1 MQLLKVNKNLTLTPN
16 VWSIINM
23 KNTMKKESGFTL
35 IELLVVIAIIGILAA
50 IAIPQ
55 FSDYKK
61 KAFNGRAQTDL
72 RNGIT
77 SEEAFFVDEE
87 EYATC
92 NSADCVSTLPGF
104 VLSQGVEVDFAAAD
118 DAGTNDAFSG
128 ASCHAQGDREYA
140 WASAGA
146 EGNTMSNEALGG
158 DCNPQ
163 APGIGAGGD
172 PVPDPV

>member
-1 MQLLKVNKNLTLTPN
+1 
-16 VWSIINM
+16 M
-23 KNTMKKESGFTL
+23 KNQKGFTL

-77 SEEAFFVDEE
+77 SEEAYFVDEE

-92 NSADCVSTLPGF
+92 GTEDCITTLPGF
-104 VLSQGVEVDFAAAD
+104 VLSQGVEIDFVAVDSS
-118 DAGTNDAFSG
+118 GTNDEFSG
-128 ASCHAQGDREYA
+128 ASCHSQGDREYA
-140 WASAGA
+140 WASAGDA
-146 EGNTMSNEALGG
+146 GNTMSNEVLEG
-158 DCNPQ
+158 DCDPT
-163 APGIGAGGD
+163 APGIDAQQ
-172 PVPDPV
+172 

>member
-1 MQLLKVNKNLTLTPN
+1 
-16 VWSIINM
+16 
-23 KNTMKKESGFTL
+23 MKKEKGFTL

-77 SEEAFFVDEE
+77 SEEAYFVDEE
-87 EYATC
+87 EYASC
-92 NSADCVSTLPGF
+92 DESDCMNVLPGF
-104 VLSQGVEVDFAAAD
+104 VLSADVQIDFTAQD
-118 DAGTNDAFSG
+118 SAGTNDEFSG
-128 ASCHAQGDREYA
+128 ASCHSQGDRDYE

-146 EGNTMSNEALGG
+146 EGNIMSNSDNAGT
-158 DCNPQ
+158 CSPT
-163 APGIGAGGD
+163 APTIS
-172 PVPDPV
+172 

>member
-1 MQLLKVNKNLTLTPN
+1 
-16 VWSIINM
+16 
-23 KNTMKKESGFTL
+23 MKKEKGFTL

-55 FSDYKK
+55 FSEYKK

-77 SEEAFFVDEE
+77 AEEAYFVDEE
-87 EYATC
+87 QYASC
-92 NSADCVSTLPGF
+92 ADDCVGLLPGF
-104 VLSQGVEVDFAAAD
+104 VLSDGVEIDFAAED

-128 ASCHAQGDREYA
+128 ASCHSQGDRMYT

-146 EGNTMSNEALGG
+146 NGNLMSNEDNGG
-158 DCNPQ
+158 TCTAS
-163 APGIGAGGD
+163 APGIS
-172 PVPDPV
+172 